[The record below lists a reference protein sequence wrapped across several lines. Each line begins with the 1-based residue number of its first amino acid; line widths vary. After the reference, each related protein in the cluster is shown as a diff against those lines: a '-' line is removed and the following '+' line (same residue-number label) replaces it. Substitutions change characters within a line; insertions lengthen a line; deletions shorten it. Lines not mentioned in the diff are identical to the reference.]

1 MLELKACG
9 EYQLEEEL
17 SSIDLH
23 KVLAVY
29 NFSFW
34 YDGRSSWIILDL
46 RDPTVALV
54 STDGYVRLYGVTCSE
69 DFVGELEHVL
79 GISEDLSGFFK
90 LGAGDPLLGEF
101 LREFKGWRLRLSP
114 LWWSLVIGVCQQ
126 NASFRQGWRMLQNI
140 VKLLGKAARAGDR
153 EVLLPPG
160 PEEVL
165 ASASKLREAGVG
177 YRAGTIVNIAKAFS
191 QGELSEELLKGLNS
205 REAEE
210 NLVSIRGVG
219 KYTAR
224 LALALTYRKYD
235 LPPVD
240 RWLGAII
247 AEVYGVEEK
256 KAEGF
261 WSMRWGEWAG
271 LAAIA
276 VTVALDAVPLRKAL
290 DRVRRGILKP
300 VLEDIPTPYSM
311 WRFARL

>member
-1 MLELKACG
+1 LLELKACG
-9 EYQLEEEL
+9 EYQLGSEL
-17 SSIDLH
+17 GGVDLH

-34 YDGRSSWIILDL
+34 YDGRSSWVILNL
-46 RDPTVALV
+46 QEPAVALV
-54 STDGYVRLYGVTCSE
+54 STDGYARFYGVSCSE
-69 DFVGELEHVL
+69 DFVSELKRVL
-79 GISEDLSGFFK
+79 GISEDLSSFFK

-101 LREFKGWRLRLSP
+101 LKEFRGWRLRSSP
-114 LWWSLVIGVCQQ
+114 LWWSLIIGVCQQ

-140 VKLLGKAARAGDR
+140 VKLLGKAVRAGGR
-153 EVLLPPG
+153 EVLLPPR

-165 ASASKLREAGVG
+165 VSAGRLREASVG
-177 YRAGTIVNIAKAFS
+177 YRAGTIVNIAKAFT
-191 QGELSEELLKGLNS
+191 QGELSEEPLKELNS
-205 REAEE
+205 REIEE
-210 NLVSIRGVG
+210 NLVSIKGVG

-240 RWLGAII
+240 RWLRAII

-261 WSMRWGEWAG
+261 WSARWGEWAG

-290 DRVRRGILKP
+290 ERVRRGILKP

>member
-1 MLELKACG
+1 MHELKACG
-9 EYQLEEEL
+9 EYQLGSEL
-17 SSIDLH
+17 GSIDLH

-34 YDGRSSWIILDL
+34 YDGRSSWVILDL
-46 RDPTVALV
+46 RDPVVALV
-54 STDGYVRLYGVTCSE
+54 STDGYVRFYGVSCSE
-69 DFVGELEHVL
+69 DFVRKLRHVL
-79 GISEDLSGFFK
+79 GINEDLSGFFK
-90 LGAGDPLLGEF
+90 LGAGDPLLGGF
-101 LREFKGWRLRLSP
+101 VREFRGWRLRSSP

-140 VKLLGKAARAGDR
+140 VKLLGRAVRAGGR

-177 YRAGTIVNIAKAFS
+177 YRVGTIVNIAKAFT
-191 QGELSEELLKGLNS
+191 QGELSEALLKGLSS

-224 LALALTYRKYD
+224 LALALTYRRYD

-240 RWLGAII
+240 RWLRAII
-247 AEVYGVEEK
+247 AEVYGVKEK
-256 KAEGF
+256 KAEEF

-276 VTVALDAVPLRKAL
+276 ATVALDAVPLRKAL
-290 DRVRRGILKP
+290 ERVRRGILKP
-300 VLEDIPTPYSM
+300 AITESPTPYTM
-311 WRFARL
+311 WKFKEI